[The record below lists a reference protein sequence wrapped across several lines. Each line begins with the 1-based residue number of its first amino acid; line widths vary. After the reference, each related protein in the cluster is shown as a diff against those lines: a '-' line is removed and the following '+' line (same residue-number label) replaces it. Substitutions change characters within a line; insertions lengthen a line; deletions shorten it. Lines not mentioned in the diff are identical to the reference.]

1 MISITKEKTAKIF
14 PNAVAVSTED
24 ETHTFTS
31 LISRDA
37 TFKAMTKAWRK
48 AVTKNNL
55 SLSQNNVNDIG
66 DDDIEDEED
75 EMDGDLVDYESTD
88 SMTSANQL
96 NGFMLATK
104 TEKDPKIQFQ
114 IKRSSATSNAILY
127 NANCLSH
134 QNSQQVWHYE
144 LCCIFA
150 NVSLLEP
157 RHLFT
162 CLSSSE
168 PGLGTRLMF

>member
-55 SLSQNNVNDIG
+55 SLSQTNVDDIG

-96 NGFMLATK
+96 NGFILATK
-104 TEKDPKIQFQ
+104 TEKDPKIPFLL
-114 IKRSSATSNAILY
+114 KRSSATSNAIFY
-127 NANCLSH
+127 NAKPCLSH
-134 QNSQQVWHYE
+134 QNSQQVWHSE
-144 LCCIFA
+144 VCCIFA
-150 NVSLLEP
+150 NVSL
-157 RHLFT
+157 F
-162 CLSSSE
+162 
-168 PGLGTRLMF
+168 